1 MSQRKLQQE
10 VDRCF
15 KRVAEGIAA
24 FESTFEKIQQATNQ
38 AQKEKLEDSLKRE
51 IKKLQ
56 RQRDLIKSWAAG
68 GEIKDKKPL
77 VEHRKAIE
85 TQMEKFKAV
94 EKEMKTK
101 AYSKEGLLASTKMD
115 PKEKERAQVREFLT
129 NAVSELELQIETCEA
144 EAEGLQVTLK
154 KGRKDA
160 SKADRVAE
168 VERIVERHKWHIAKL
183 ELILRLLENGQLEVE
198 NVAKIQDDIR
208 YYIDSN
214 QDVDFTE
221 DDAIYDDLN
230 LDEEQAED
238 MYGIGLDDKMSSQD
252 TQSIQDDLNDKPPNN
267 SKDSSSNASIARRP
281 STQLRSPMPAL
292 ATLHNPSSSTVPIPP
307 LPGVGSSMKP
317 APIPTRPAGE
327 TLKYASAAAAAAAA
341 DRNVG
346 IAPLP
351 PPPGIISSTPAVSPL
366 PPPNAPK
373 QPAQKVLNTAALP
386 AASSGPPTPLLN
398 KAELVAANSTPS
410 PRTRPAVPVA
420 KEQTDRVQTPD
431 HASRASSSEPP
442 SVNSVSVE
450 EPSPKPSLLQ
460 PSFTGIPQ
468 SPEGSQNSS
477 PTSSYSQSALPA
489 NSGTSIV
496 QPQVNGTNSS
506 LSMPQ
511 PSQQP
516 LEVQNLPTQQQ
527 PQSSQLVQ
535 QPPPPPGLT
544 PDIRDATQDCI
555 YHLPPGL
562 QDLISSF
569 ESTRQRITNPPPQA
583 NSPAN
588 LSRILEG
595 TLVNTPDTI
604 DAEKPKPYKPVTKYH
619 SPHYYPQEI
628 LPIFD
633 DPKLYQRIDTD
644 TLFYIFYY
652 RQGTYQQYLAAKE
665 LKRQSWRFHKMYQTW
680 FQRHEEPKIITDEFE
695 QGTYRFFDYE
705 STWMNRRKTE
715 FKFLYKYLEDDL

>member
-38 AQKEKLEDSLKRE
+38 AQKEKLEDTLKRE

-115 PKEKERAQVREFLT
+115 PKEKERAAVREFLT
-129 NAVSELELQIETCEA
+129 NAVSDLELQIETCEA

-154 KGRKDA
+154 KGRKDN

-168 VERIVERHKWHIAKL
+168 VERIVERHKWHISKL

-198 NVAKIQDDIR
+198 SVTKIQDDIR

-238 MYGIGLDDKMSSQD
+238 MYGIGLDDKLSSQD
-252 TQSIQDDLNDKPPNN
+252 TQSVQDDLNDKPPVNP
-267 SKDSSSNASIARRP
+267 KDTASNTSSARRP
-281 STQLRSPMPAL
+281 STQMRSPMPAL
-292 ATLHNPSSSTVPIPP
+292 ATLHNPTASTVPIPP
-307 LPGVGSSMKP
+307 LPGSGSIMKP

-327 TLKYASAAAAAAAA
+327 TLKYASAAAAAAIT
-341 DRNVG
+341 DRSVG

-351 PPPGIISSTPAVSPL
+351 PPPGLAQTAAPAVSPL
-366 PPPNAPK
+366 PPPPNAPK
-373 QPAQKVLNTAALP
+373 VPTQKAINTAALP
-386 AASSGPPTPLLN
+386 AASSSPPTPLLN
-398 KAELVAANSTPS
+398 KADIAAANSTPS
-410 PRTRPAVPVA
+410 PRTQHAVPA
-420 KEQTDRVQTPD
+420 PI
-431 HASRASSSEPP
+431 SESNPALET
-442 SVNSVSVE
+442 VTTV
-450 EPSPKPSLLQ
+450 KPILLQ
-460 PSFTGIPQ
+460 PPALAISHQQP
-468 SPEGSQNSS
+468 SPEGSQNTS
-477 PTSSYSQSALPA
+477 PTSIQSQSGFLASTA
-489 NSGTSIV
+489 SSSV
-496 QPQVNGTNSS
+496 PQSHSNETH
-506 LSMPQ
+506 
-511 PSQQP
+511 SQQMP
-516 LEVQNLPTQQQ
+516 SIPSKQQG
-527 PQSSQLVQ
+527 Q
-535 QPPPPPGLT
+535 QHAPPPGL
-544 PDIRDATQDCI
+544 PDIMLAAQDCI
-555 YHLPPGL
+555 YNLPPGL

-569 ESTRQRITNPPPQA
+569 ESSRQRITNPPPHS

-588 LSRILEG
+588 LSRIIEG
-595 TLVNTPDTI
+595 TLLNTPDTV
-604 DAEKPKPYKPVTKYH
+604 DAEKPKHYKPTTKYH

-652 RQGTYQQYLAAKE
+652 KQGTYQQYLAAKE

>member
-1 MSQRKLQQE
+1 
-10 VDRCF
+10 
-15 KRVAEGIAA
+15 
-24 FESTFEKIQQATNQ
+24 
-38 AQKEKLEDSLKRE
+38 
-51 IKKLQ
+51 
-56 RQRDLIKSWAAG
+56 
-68 GEIKDKKPL
+68 
-77 VEHRKAIE
+77 
-85 TQMEKFKAV
+85 MEKFKAV

-154 KGRKDA
+154 KGRKDS

-198 NVAKIQDDIR
+198 TVAKIQDDIR

-252 TQSIQDDLNDKPPNN
+252 TQSVQDDLNDKPLSN
-267 SKDSSSNASIARRP
+267 SKDSSSNASSARRP

-307 LPGVGSSMKP
+307 LPPTGSSMKP

-341 DRNVG
+341 DRSVG

-351 PPPGIISSTPAVSPL
+351 PPPGITASAPALSPL
-366 PPPNAPK
+366 PPPNALK
-373 QPAQKVLNTAALP
+373 QPMQKVISTSALP
-386 AASSGPPTPLLN
+386 AASSNPPTPLLN
-398 KAELVAANSTPS
+398 KAELVAAISTPS
-410 PRTRPAVPVA
+410 PRTHPAVPMV
-420 KEQTDRVQTPD
+420 KEQTDRIQSPD
-431 HASRASSSEPP
+431 RASRASSSDPIPTNSSSDSPAP
-442 SVNSVSVE
+442 S
-450 EPSPKPSLLQ
+450 KPTLLQ
-460 PSFTGIPQ
+460 PPAPTPAPQQQ
-468 SPEGSQNSS
+468 SPESSQNGSPSSIQSQSGLPASS
-477 PTSSYSQSALPA
+477 PSTSVSQNHL
-489 NSGTSIV
+489 
-496 QPQVNGTNSS
+496 NGTNNPS
-506 LSMPQ
+506 SMPQ
-511 PSQQP
+511 PSQPQEP
-516 LEVQNLPTQQQ
+516 SNPPTQQESH
-527 PQSSQLVQ
+527 PSPSVQ
-535 QPPPPPGLT
+535 QQPAPPPGLL
-544 PDIRDATQDCI
+544 PDIRDAAQDCI

-569 ESTRQRITNPPPQA
+569 ESTRQRITNPSLLS

-604 DAEKPKPYKPVTKYH
+604 DAEKPKHYKPATKYY
-619 SPHYYPQEI
+619 SPPYYPQEI

-715 FKFLYKYLEDDL
+715 FK

>member
-1 MSQRKLQQE
+1 MSARKLQQE

-38 AQKEKLEDSLKRE
+38 GQKEKLEDTLKRE

-56 RQRDLIKSWAAG
+56 RQRDSIKSWAAG

-154 KGRKDA
+154 KGRKDS
-160 SKADRVAE
+160 SKAERVSE
-168 VERIVERHKWHIAKL
+168 VERIVERHKWHIQKL

-198 NVAKIQDDIR
+198 SVAKIQDDIK

-214 QDVDFTE
+214 QEADFTE

-230 LDEEQAED
+230 LDEEQED
-238 MYGIGLDDKMSSQD
+238 MYGIGMDDKMSSQD
-252 TQSIQDDLNDKPPNN
+252 TQSVQDDLNDKPISNN
-267 SKDSSSNASIARRP
+267 KDSSSNASSARRP
-281 STQLRSPMPAL
+281 STQMRSPMPAL

-307 LPGVGSSMKP
+307 LPGTTSTMKP

-341 DRNVG
+341 DRSVG

-351 PPPGIISSTPAVSPL
+351 PPPGITTTAPAVNSL
-366 PPPNAPK
+366 PAPNAPK
-373 QPAQKVLNTAALP
+373 QPTPKIINTAGLP
-386 AASSGPPTPLLN
+386 TGSSPPTPLLN
-398 KAELVAANSTPS
+398 KAELASANSATPS
-410 PRTRPAVPVA
+410 PRSRPAIPVA
-420 KEQTDRVQTPD
+420 KDQTDCIKTLDQVS
-431 HASRASSSEPP
+431 HASSSEPSANNAESP
-442 SVNSVSVE
+442 SQA
-450 EPSPKPSLLQ
+450 KPTLLQ
-460 PSFTGIPQ
+460 PPVSTLAQQQQTPES
-468 SPEGSQNSS
+468 SPNSS
-477 PTSSYSQSALPA
+477 PTSTQSQSVLLESSP
-489 NSGTSIV
+489 STFVSQIHL
-496 QPQVNGTNSS
+496 NGTNNPS
-506 LSMPQ
+506 SMPQ
-511 PSQQP
+511 LISQETQD
-516 LEVQNLPTQQQ
+516 LHTQQHVQ
-527 PQSSQLVQ
+527 PSQLVQ
-535 QPPPPPGLT
+535 RLSPPPGLV
-544 PDIRDATQDCI
+544 PDIRNAVQECI
-555 YHLPPGL
+555 YSLPPGL
-562 QDLISSF
+562 QDLISSL
-569 ESTRQRITNPPPQA
+569 ESTRQRITNPLPPHI
-583 NSPAN
+583 SPAN

-604 DAEKPKPYKPVTKYH
+604 DAEKPKHYKPVTKYH

-652 RQGTYQQYLAAKE
+652 KQGTYQQYLAAKE

-680 FQRHEEPKIITDEFE
+680 FQRHEEPKTITDEHE

-715 FKFLYKYLEDDL
+715 FKFQYKYLEDDL